1 MEQQQQSQNE
11 ENKIIIQDYFAGETS
26 TQTNTTTKEEIN
38 IAQPQKEITPN
49 LPSKIQEQK
58 EQISTLYQEIQAKT
72 KKNKECTQEDFYKKN
87 RHYFIMTDGGLP
99 VYSRYGDEVENN
111 GIFAFLS
118 ATITKYTVFLGTE
131 NEPEQLNYIANEKSL
146 IVFFKKNQLFFI
158 ALSKKKDSISLLAS
172 QLEFLYSQLMS
183 ILTNQNFE
191 RLKVNPSKC
200 LTAMSGTD
208 ILFEQMIKFTSHS
221 MVSLLKSYQVLP
233 IINRDRINK
242 ICEENRG
249 DALICMVLTPN
260 EIVAIA
266 HSDQIMVTSSDIL
279 LLQNLIFS
287 SPSLRMTESWVPFCM
302 PGISEDGYLQLY
314 CHFSDENIGVCMIT
328 ESVDPSL
335 FMNFSEQY
343 TILYT
348 KLMEN
353 NFIEKI
359 LSAQQKISKNNV
371 LNKEKEEAFKKMSDE
386 ELIDELLIKLDINPD
401 KNSFVEVSR
410 LSKTMGNYPNK
421 ITKSMTVTNVAHLQ
435 NLTDLTM
442 KDIIFGIVK
451 NERNNQYFLINFH
464 NSVNEVTKE
473 EKKIY
478 KEYNALLDKME
489 ECNKDEKDKDK
500 EYFNLEKGELYTNVI
515 QRSQH
520 FVCIFSFNFFT
531 ELEDIGKKMRDI
543 LKIIKDNENYYF
555 IMFK

>member
-1 MEQQQQSQNE
+1 MEQQQPQNE
-11 ENKIIIQDYFAGETS
+11 ENKIIIQDYFAGETPTS
-26 TQTNTTTKEEIN
+26 TTTNTKEEIN
-38 IAQPQKEITPN
+38 ISQPQKEITPN

-72 KKNKECTQEDFYKKN
+72 KKNKECSQEEFYKKN

-118 ATITKYTVFLGTE
+118 ATITKYTVFLGDKDIS
-131 NEPEQLNYIANEKSL
+131 EQLHYIANEKSI
-146 IVFFKKNQLFFI
+146 IVFFNKDQLYFI
-158 ALSKKKDSISLLAS
+158 ALSKKKDSISLLSS
-172 QLEFLYSQLMS
+172 QLEFLYLQLMS
-183 ILTNQNFE
+183 ILTNQNLE

-233 IINRDRINK
+233 IQNRDRINK

-266 HSDQIMVTSSDIL
+266 HSDQIMITSSDIL

-302 PGISEDGYLQLY
+302 PGISGDGYLQLY

-343 TILYT
+343 NILYT

-371 LNKEKEEAFKKMSDE
+371 LNQEKEEAFKKMSDE
-386 ELIDELLIKLDINPD
+386 ELIEELLIKLDINQD
-401 KNSFVEVSR
+401 KNSFVELSR
-410 LSKTMGNYPNK
+410 LSKTMGNYPTK
-421 ITKSMTVTNVAHLQ
+421 VTKSMTVTNAAHKQ
-435 NLTDLTM
+435 YIVDLAM

-451 NERNNQYFLINFH
+451 NEKNNQYFLINFH
-464 NSVNEVTKE
+464 NSVNDVTKE
-473 EKKIY
+473 EKQLFR
-478 KEYNALLDKME
+478 EYNVLLDKME
-489 ECNKDEKDKDK
+489 ESYQEKDKDK
-500 EYFNLEKGELYTNVI
+500 DYFSIEKGELYTNVI

-520 FVCIFSFNFFT
+520 FICIFSFNFFT
-531 ELEDIGKKMRDI
+531 ELEDIGQKMRDI
-543 LKIIKDNENYYF
+543 QKNLKDNENYYF

>member
-1 MEQQQQSQNE
+1 MEQQKQPQNE
-11 ENKIIIQDYFAGETS
+11 ENKIIIQDYFAGETP
-26 TQTNTTTKEEIN
+26 TPTNTNTKEEIN
-38 IAQPQKEITPN
+38 ISQPQKEITPN

-58 EQISTLYQEIQAKT
+58 EQISTLYQVIQAKT
-72 KKNKECTQEDFYKKN
+72 KKNKECSQEEFYKKN

-118 ATITKYTVFLGTE
+118 ATITKYTVFLGDKDNSE
-131 NEPEQLNYIANEKSL
+131 KIHYIANEKSI
-146 IVFFKKNQLFFI
+146 IVFFNKDQLYFI
-158 ALSKKKDSISLLAS
+158 ALSKKNDSISLLRS
-172 QLEFLYSQLMS
+172 QLEFLYLQLMS

-191 RLKVNPSKC
+191 RLKINPSKC

-233 IINRDRINK
+233 IQNRDRINK

-266 HSDQIMVTSSDIL
+266 HSDQIMLTSSDIL

-302 PGISEDGYLQLY
+302 PGISGDGYLQLY

-343 TILYT
+343 NILYT

-371 LNKEKEEAFKKMSDE
+371 LNQEKEEAFKKMSDE
-386 ELIDELLIKLDINPD
+386 ELIDELLIKLDINQD
-401 KNSFVEVSR
+401 KNSFVELSR
-410 LSKTMGNYPNK
+410 LSKTMGNYPAK
-421 ITKSMTVTNVAHLQ
+421 VTKSMTVTNAVHKQL
-435 NLTDLTM
+435 LVDLAM

-451 NERNNQYFLINFH
+451 NEKNNQYFLINFH
-464 NSVNEVTKE
+464 NSVNDVTKE
-473 EKKIY
+473 EKKLFR
-478 KEYNALLDKME
+478 EYNVLLDKMDE
-489 ECNKDEKDKDK
+489 SYQEKEKDKD
-500 EYFNLEKGELYTNVI
+500 YFSIEKGELYTNVI
-515 QRSQH
+515 LRSQH
-520 FVCIFSFNFFT
+520 FICIFSFNFFT
-531 ELEDIGKKMRDI
+531 ELEDIGQKMRDI
-543 LKIIKDNENYYF
+543 QKNLKDNENYYF

>member
-1 MEQQQQSQNE
+1 
-11 ENKIIIQDYFAGETS
+11 
-26 TQTNTTTKEEIN
+26 
-38 IAQPQKEITPN
+38 
-49 LPSKIQEQK
+49 
-58 EQISTLYQEIQAKT
+58 
-72 KKNKECTQEDFYKKN
+72 
-87 RHYFIMTDGGLP
+87 MTDGGLP

-118 ATITKYTVFLGTE
+118 ATITKYTVFLGDKD
-131 NEPEQLNYIANEKSL
+131 NSEQLHYIANEKSI
-146 IVFFKKNQLFFI
+146 IVFFNKDQLYFI
-158 ALSKKKDSISLLAS
+158 ALSKKNDSISLLRS
-172 QLEFLYSQLMS
+172 QLEFLYLQLMS

-191 RLKVNPSKC
+191 RLKINPSKC

-233 IINRDRINK
+233 IQNRDRINK

-266 HSDQIMVTSSDIL
+266 HSDQIMLTSSDIL

-302 PGISEDGYLQLY
+302 PGISGDGYLQLY

-343 TILYT
+343 NILYT

-371 LNKEKEEAFKKMSDE
+371 LNQEKEEAFKQMSDE
-386 ELIDELLIKLDINPD
+386 ELIDELVIKLDINQD
-401 KNSFVEVSR
+401 KNSFVELSR
-410 LSKTMGNYPNK
+410 LSKTMGNYPAK
-421 ITKSMTVTNVAHLQ
+421 VTKSMTVTNAVHKQL
-435 NLTDLTM
+435 LVDLAM

-451 NERNNQYFLINFH
+451 NEKNNQYFLINFH
-464 NSVNEVTKE
+464 NSVNDVTKE
-473 EKKIY
+473 EKKLFR
-478 KEYNALLDKME
+478 EYNVLLDKMDE
-489 ECNKDEKDKDK
+489 SYQEKEKDKD
-500 EYFNLEKGELYTNVI
+500 YFSIEKGELYTNVI

-520 FVCIFSFNFFT
+520 FICIFSFNFFT
-531 ELEDIGKKMRDI
+531 ELEDIGQKMRDI
-543 LKIIKDNENYYF
+543 QKNLKDNENYYF

>member
-1 MEQQQQSQNE
+1 MEQQKQPQNE
-11 ENKIIIQDYFAGETS
+11 ENKIIIQDYFAGETP
-26 TQTNTTTKEEIN
+26 TPTNTNTKEEIN
-38 IAQPQKEITPN
+38 ISQPQKEITPN

-58 EQISTLYQEIQAKT
+58 EQISTLYQVIQAKT
-72 KKNKECTQEDFYKKN
+72 KKNKECSQEEFYKKN

-118 ATITKYTVFLGTE
+118 ATITKYTVFLGDKD
-131 NEPEQLNYIANEKSL
+131 NSEQLHYIANEKSI
-146 IVFFKKNQLFFI
+146 IVFFNKDQLYFI
-158 ALSKKKDSISLLAS
+158 ALSKKNDSISLLRS
-172 QLEFLYSQLMS
+172 QLEFLYLQLMS

-191 RLKVNPSKC
+191 RLKINPSKC

-233 IINRDRINK
+233 IQNRDRINK

-266 HSDQIMVTSSDIL
+266 HSDQIMLTSSDIL

-302 PGISEDGYLQLY
+302 PGISGDGYLQLY

-343 TILYT
+343 NILYT

-371 LNKEKEEAFKKMSDE
+371 LNQEKEEAFKKMSDE
-386 ELIDELLIKLDINPD
+386 ELIDELLIKLDINQD
-401 KNSFVEVSR
+401 KNSFVELSR
-410 LSKTMGNYPNK
+410 LSKTMGNYPAK
-421 ITKSMTVTNVAHLQ
+421 VTKSMTVTNAVHKQL
-435 NLTDLTM
+435 LVDLAM

-451 NERNNQYFLINFH
+451 NEKNNQY
-464 NSVNEVTKE
+464 
-473 EKKIY
+473 
-478 KEYNALLDKME
+478 
-489 ECNKDEKDKDK
+489 
-500 EYFNLEKGELYTNVI
+500 
-515 QRSQH
+515 
-520 FVCIFSFNFFT
+520 
-531 ELEDIGKKMRDI
+531 
-543 LKIIKDNENYYF
+543 
-555 IMFK
+555 

>member
-1 MEQQQQSQNE
+1 MEQQKQPQNE
-11 ENKIIIQDYFAGETS
+11 ENKIIIQDYFAGETP
-26 TQTNTTTKEEIN
+26 TPTNTNTKEEIN
-38 IAQPQKEITPN
+38 ISQPQKEITPN

-58 EQISTLYQEIQAKT
+58 EQISTLYQVIQAKT
-72 KKNKECTQEDFYKKN
+72 KKNKECSQEEFYKKN

-118 ATITKYTVFLGTE
+118 ATITKYTVFLGDKDNSE
-131 NEPEQLNYIANEKSL
+131 KIHYIANEKSI
-146 IVFFKKNQLFFI
+146 IVFFNKDQLYFI
-158 ALSKKKDSISLLAS
+158 ALSKKNDSISLLRS
-172 QLEFLYSQLMS
+172 QLEFLYLQLMS

-191 RLKVNPSKC
+191 RLKINPSKC

-233 IINRDRINK
+233 IQNRDRINK

-266 HSDQIMVTSSDIL
+266 HSDQIMLTSNDIL

-302 PGISEDGYLQLY
+302 PGISGDGYLQLY

-343 TILYT
+343 NILYT

-371 LNKEKEEAFKKMSDE
+371 LNQEKEEAFKKMSDE
-386 ELIDELLIKLDINPD
+386 ELIDELLIKLDINQD
-401 KNSFVEVSR
+401 KNSFVELSR
-410 LSKTMGNYPNK
+410 LSKTMGNYPAK
-421 ITKSMTVTNVAHLQ
+421 VTKSMTVTNAVHKQL
-435 NLTDLTM
+435 LVDLAM

-451 NERNNQYFLINFH
+451 NEKNNQYFLINFH
-464 NSVNEVTKE
+464 NSVNDVTKE
-473 EKKIY
+473 EKKLFR
-478 KEYNALLDKME
+478 EYNVLLDKMDE
-489 ECNKDEKDKDK
+489 SYQEKEKDKD
-500 EYFNLEKGELYTNVI
+500 YFSIEKGELYTNVI

-520 FVCIFSFNFFT
+520 FICIFSFNFFT
-531 ELEDIGKKMRDI
+531 ELEDIGQKMRDI
-543 LKIIKDNENYYF
+543 QKNLKDNENYYF